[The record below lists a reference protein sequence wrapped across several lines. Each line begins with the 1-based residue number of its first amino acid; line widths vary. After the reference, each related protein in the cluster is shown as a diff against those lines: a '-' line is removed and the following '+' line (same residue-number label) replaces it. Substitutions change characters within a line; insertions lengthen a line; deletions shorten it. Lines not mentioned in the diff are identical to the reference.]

1 MKFLNNTRLVLI
13 LILILASFLRIPLL
27 GQLPVGITID
37 EAAQGYSAYSIL
49 KTGKD
54 EWGDFLP
61 LNPRGFGDYKPPV
74 FMYLLVPSIAVFGLN
89 EFAVRIPSAIAGIL
103 TVFVIFFLVRDL
115 FKNELAIS
123 GKNLGLLASFFMAV
137 APWHIYYSRLGWES
151 NTGLLFFCL
160 GIWLFI
166 VSLTRKN
173 LLMLSI
179 LFFGLSTLSYH
190 SFKVISPLMF
200 IALWLIYKN
209 SLKFDKKSL
218 FSAGVVGSIFIT
230 TLAYGFIFSGAS
242 RRVEDQ
248 SLFKEEN
255 LMQLREN
262 QFNDKFPLPLSRVFN
277 NKYLFTISKV
287 TDNYIAYYS
296 FPFLF
301 GPHRSDGSVLNFPT
315 QGLLY
320 IWQLPLILVGI
331 FYLIRNFGKSSKVIF
346 AWILIAPIPAAIAQD
361 YMHAG
366 RAQAIFP
373 ALTILSIVGLIF
385 IFGMIKNKFK
395 RISLIFAGLTVALS
409 LILRIDK
416 YLFHTFNNP
425 HGGLVSGY
433 KDIIDYTQKNKDEYD
448 KIIFTKSNSEPQ
460 AFIAFY
466 TVWDP
471 QDFQNAS
478 KNWIGFEKDGFRFLD
493 MTDYNLDKYEFKN
506 VDISRD
512 RNEKN
517 ALIIGTPE
525 EIPPSRIPIFSVKD
539 STGKTRFIAVESD
552 EISK

>member
-1 MKFLNNTRLVLI
+1 MKFLNNTNHILI
-13 LILILASFLRIPLL
+13 LILVLASFLRIPLL
-27 GQLPVGITID
+27 EQLPAGITID
-37 EAAQGYSAYSIL
+37 EAGQGYSAYSIL

-61 LNPRGFGDYKPPV
+61 INPRGFGDYKPPV

-89 EFAVRIPSAIAGIL
+89 ELAVRLPSAVAGIL
-103 TVFVIFFLVRDL
+103 TVLVIFFLVRDL
-115 FKNELAIS
+115 FKDELAVS
-123 GKNLGLLASFFMAV
+123 RKNLGLLVSFFMAV

-151 NTGLLFFCL
+151 NIGLLFFCL
-160 GIWLFI
+160 GIWIFI

-173 LLMLSI
+173 LLMFSVLS
-179 LFFGLSTLSYH
+179 FGLSALSYH

-209 SLKFDKKSL
+209 NSKFGKKSL
-218 FSAGVVGSIFIT
+218 FSAGVVGSIFIA

-248 SLFKEEN
+248 SVFKEEN

-262 QFNDKFPLPLSRVFN
+262 QFDDKFPQPLNRVFN

-301 GPHRSDGSVLNFPT
+301 GPHRSSGSVLNFPT

-320 IWQLPLILVGI
+320 IWQLPLILSGF
-331 FYLIRNFGKSSKVIF
+331 FYLIRNFSKFSKVIF
-346 AWILIAPIPAAIAQD
+346 AWTLIAPIPAAIAQD

-366 RAQAIFP
+366 RAQVIFP
-373 ALTILSIVGLIF
+373 ALTIISAVGVFF

-395 RISLIFAGLTVALS
+395 RSSVIFAGLIITVS

-433 KDIIDYTQKNKDEYD
+433 KNIIDYTQQNKDKYD

-466 TVWDP
+466 TKWDP
-471 QDFQNAS
+471 EDFQSNS
-478 KNWIGFEKDGFRFLD
+478 KNWKRFEQYGYKYLD
-493 MTDYNLDKYEFKN
+493 MTDYSLGKYEFKKPD
-506 VDISRD
+506 VYRD
-512 RNEKN
+512 RNEVN
-517 ALIIGTPE
+517 VLIIGTDE
-525 EIPPSRIPIFSVKD
+525 EIPPLISRDFVVND
-539 STGKTRFIAVESD
+539 GTGKIIFAAVKSD
-552 EISK
+552 EIPK